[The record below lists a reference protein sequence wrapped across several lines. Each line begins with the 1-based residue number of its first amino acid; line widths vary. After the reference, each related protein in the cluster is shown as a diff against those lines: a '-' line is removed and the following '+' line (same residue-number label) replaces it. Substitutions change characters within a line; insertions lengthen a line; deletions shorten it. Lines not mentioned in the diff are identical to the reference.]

1 MKGKE
6 MSKNYYPEMMDEIAK
21 KDISQQEI
29 LDYFY
34 RHEPHSVIEAVQ
46 AVRKAKLHPSKAEID
61 RFMARYSPDVP
72 VKAEPEKPAPIKDG
86 IYTPKVGKALAIE
99 LKKIKDEKG
108 RIEAVK
114 HCQEASGYSLQ
125 SSLEIVDAL

>member
-1 MKGKE
+1 
-6 MSKNYYPEMMDEIAK
+6 MSKNYYPQMMDEIAR
-21 KDISQQEI
+21 KDVSQQEI

-34 RHEPHSVIEAVQ
+34 RHKPHSVIEAVQ
-46 AVRKAKLHPSKAEID
+46 AVRKAKKPSKAEID

-72 VKAEPEKPAPIKDG
+72 VKAEPEKPAPTKDG
-86 IYTPKVGKALAIE
+86 LYTAKVGKALAIE

-114 HCQEASGYSLQ
+114 YCREMSGYSLQ

>member
-1 MKGKE
+1 
-6 MSKNYYPEMMDEIAK
+6 MSKNYYPEMMDEISR
-21 KDISQQEI
+21 KDVSQQEI

-34 RHEPHSVIEAVQ
+34 RHEPYSVTKAIQ
-46 AVRKAKLHPSKAEID
+46 AVREAKLHPSKAEID
-61 RFMARYSPDVP
+61 GFMNRYSPEVP
-72 VKAEPEKPAPIKDG
+72 IKVEPEKPAPIKDG

>member
-1 MKGKE
+1 

-21 KDISQQEI
+21 KDVSQQEI
-29 LDYFY
+29 LDWFY
-34 RHEPHSVIEAVQ
+34 RHEPRAVIGAVQ
-46 AVRKAKLHPSKAEID
+46 AVRKAKLHLS
-61 RFMARYSPDVP
+61 
-72 VKAEPEKPAPIKDG
+72 KAEPEKPAPIKDG